1 VSSIADSPMIA
12 PATATANGIGEAHQA
27 GERVMMGDE
36 GGEDVGLSSRFLQ
49 NPAFHSSIGTLVLFW
64 G

>member
-1 VSSIADSPMIA
+1 MIA